1 MSIGIPSYPLL
12 WPDVEWT
19 NGPVLFLGPTSVSAR
34 CGRCQMFLTEASP
47 NVRKYVKR
55 PCKEPAGM
63 SLYWR
68 CMERGDTLIQD
79 VEMPSFE
86 GVEQGPATLASARK
100 CVDWMVLVVF
110 QLNKN
115 AAFELQTS
123 ALIHDLVIASASQ
136 AALLCRRR
144 LSDQARTSLI
154 HSWLDQSLLLRPS
167 WERMRTLRNELVHG
181 LFTESE
187 AKLEPSEIDREFLLL
202 FSLAAS
208 ERLRTDS
215 AESQARQ
222 SLRNLMSRL
231 ELSAEELAHLAEVAR
246 NDIVEWESG
255 RQRIPADRQPALNK
269 ASSGVSRLLSLFR
282 PERLPQVIRRKID
295 LFEGESALDWI
306 LQGRTDEVVER
317 YESALTYQE

>member
-1 MSIGIPSYPLL
+1 
-12 WPDVEWT
+12 
-19 NGPVLFLGPTSVSAR
+19 
-34 CGRCQMFLTEASP
+34 
-47 NVRKYVKR
+47 
-55 PCKEPAGM
+55 
-63 SLYWR
+63 
-68 CMERGDTLIQD
+68 
-79 VEMPSFE
+79 
-86 GVEQGPATLASARK
+86 
-100 CVDWMVLVVF
+100 
-110 QLNKN
+110 
-115 AAFELQTS
+115 
-123 ALIHDLVIASASQ
+123 
-136 AALLCRRR
+136 
-144 LSDQARTSLI
+144 
-154 HSWLDQSLLLRPS
+154 LDQSLLLRPS